1 MKQKIFSSFA
11 RPLARM
17 SATALLM
24 GLGVVAQAATWVV
37 QPNCKGV
44 SRCFPHPQALYNWSA
59 IAPGDVVQIAPD
71 AAGTGWT
78 SRVGGAAA
86 LSIDLAR
93 GTAAK
98 HITVTAVGGAK
109 LLQGVNVSRSQ
120 YVDLIGLDVSENRSG
135 GNAAVT
141 LQAASADIT
150 VQASRIHNGASHGVN
165 VTSTAGPRIR
175 IGPDNGI
182 YDNQNNGVNIE
193 ASGADPA
200 QAAATIGSEV
210 FRNVISANGLHGVDV
225 VASYWRVAQNQVL
238 VNGLRAGGSSGIH
251 LFSRIDQAGADCD
264 GNEVSYNH
272 VSGQRDSTL
281 YDGNGIQSDHFCDN
295 NVIAFNVVWANAG
308 AGISLIAG
316 RSNIVAMNTLYNN
329 ATDQNRASTPALRGE
344 LIVASWA
351 DFCWNGYIDAA
362 SCKLPAGR
370 SNGNLIFD
378 NLIHSNQARVPA
390 LLLNAEAVNA
400 SRGNTQAIYPNLL
413 FNSVGGPNLRW
424 NERAYT
430 NAADIDRITGL
441 SAYGGGTMVE
451 PPAFVDAA
459 NPGPSAHGLR
469 LKAKPSLEAWVLPAQ
484 MPDMQGKL
492 AVPGAAYVGAYYTQ
506 P

>member
-37 QPNCKGV
+37 QPDCTGV
-44 SRCFPHPQALYNWSA
+44 ARCFTHPQALYNWSA

-71 AAGTGWT
+71 AAGTGWV
-78 SRVGGAAA
+78 SRVPGAAV
-86 LSIDLAR
+86 LSVDLAR
-93 GTAAK
+93 GTAGQ
-98 HITVTAVGGAK
+98 HITITAVGGAK
-109 LLQGVNVSRSQ
+109 LLQGVNVARSQ

-135 GNAAVT
+135 GNAAIT
-141 LQAASADIT
+141 LQAGSADIT
-150 VQASRIHNGASHGVN
+150 VQASRIHDAAGHGVN
-165 VTSTAGPRIR
+165 VTSTAGSRLH

-182 YDNQNNGVNIE
+182 YSNQFNGVNIE
-193 ASGADPA
+193 ASGADAAKEVPA
-200 QAAATIGSEV
+200 VGSEV
-210 FRNVISANGLHGVDV
+210 LRNVISANGLHGVDV
-225 VASYWRVAQNQVL
+225 AASYWRVAQNQVL

-251 LFSRIDQAGADCD
+251 LYSRSDQTGADCD
-264 GNEVSYNH
+264 GNEVTYNH
-272 VSGQRDSTL
+272 ITGQRDSTL
-281 YDGNGIQSDHFCDN
+281 YDGNGIQSDHFCDRN
-295 NVIAFNVVWANAG
+295 IIAFNVAWANAG

-316 RSNIVAMNTLYNN
+316 RGNIVTMNTLYNN

-351 DFCWNGYIDAA
+351 DFCWNGYIDAS
-362 SCKLPAGR
+362 SCKLPPGR

-390 LLLNAEAVNA
+390 MLFNAEAINA

-413 FNSVGGPNLRW
+413 FNSVGGVNLRW
-424 NERAYT
+424 NDRDYV
-430 NAADIDRITGL
+430 NAADIDRVTGL

-451 PPAFVDAA
+451 PPAFVDVA
-459 NPGPSAHGLR
+459 NPGPATHGLR
-469 LKAKPSLEAWVLPAQ
+469 LKSKPSLEAWVLPIQ

-492 AVPGAAYVGAYYTQ
+492 AAPGAAYVGAYYTQ